1 MTSLSLRYVA
11 LTDTGLRRTSNQD
24 SGYASSRLIAIA
36 DGMGG
41 AAAGDLASAE
51 TMNIIRQL
59 DRELDDVDPL
69 TALGEAVRTANHH
82 LGDLVA
88 DDPAVE
94 GMGTTL
100 EAMLWDGQRFATAH
114 IGDSRAYRLRDG
126 DLTQIS
132 SDHTFVQSL
141 VDEGKLTPAEARG
154 HPHRSLL
161 LRVLLGRDDNEP
173 DLDHVEGQLGDR
185 YLLCSDGLTDMV
197 ERRRRSPGRSAP
209 RRSTWR
215 RPSSCG
221 SRSRAAATTTSRSS
235 SASSST
241 RASEPDS
248 HLSSADGQPQLVGAA
263 AGGPRPRTGHAAR
276 SATATTN
283 ASAVDP
289 EELRYAPRP
298 PSRLAL
304 DHAGHRASSRSLAI
318 LAAGAIVGY
327 RWTQDQ
333 YFVAAHEG
341 TRHDLQRRHGR
352 HPGHHAAARR
362 AGHRHRDELAAG
374 VPPPAGRRRHRGVE
388 PGRRRPHR
396 RRARGVRAA
405 SRARSP
411 SPSDQGERRGQ
422 DGLPDE
428 QPADLGAAQAA
439 RRRVLPH
446 HPRGA
451 HRHRGLLRRRA
462 RHQGHHPG
470 RGRQARRR
478 AHRLRRRRRTSSCA
492 ASPRTPIRCCCRW
505 SSASTASAWR

>member
-88 DDPAVE
+88 NDPAVE

-114 IGDSRAYRLRDG
+114 IGDSRAYRLRAG
-126 DLTQIS
+126 VLTQIS

-173 DLDHVEGQLGDR
+173 DLDHVDGQLGDR

-197 ERRRRSPGRSAP
+197 EDDQIA
-209 RRSTWR
+209 
-215 RPSSCG
+215 
-221 SRSRAAATTTSRSS
+221 RALGAETIDMAATELVRLALEGGGYDNVTVVIGELVD
-235 SASSST
+235 ASE
-241 RASEPDS
+241 EPDS
-248 HLSSADGQPQLVGAA
+248 HLSSADGRPQLVGAA
-263 AGGPRPRTGHAAR
+263 AGSPRARTGHAAGH
-276 SATATTN
+276 ADGADDDPV
-283 ASAVDP
+283 AVDP

-298 PSRLAL
+298 PTRWRWIMRVTAVV
-304 DHAGHRASSRSLAI
+304 AVLAI
-318 LAAGAIVGY
+318 LAVGAIVGY

-333 YFVAAHEG
+333 FFVAAHQG
-341 TRHDLQRRHGR
+341 NVTIY
-352 HPGHHAAARR
+352 
-362 AGHRHRDELAAG
+362 
-374 VPPPAGRRRHRGVE
+374 RGVMADL
-388 PGRRRPHR
+388 PGVTLQHVEKSTDIAMDSLPEFRRQQVD
-396 RRARGVRAA
+396 AGIEAS
-405 SRARSP
+405 SRADADRIVAELEASVPAEPSPSP
-411 SPSDQGERRGQ
+411 SPSDQGE
-422 DGLPDE
+422 DE
-428 QPADLGAAQAA
+428 DKAA
-439 RRRVLPH
+439 
-446 HPRGA
+446 G
-451 HRHRGLLRRRA
+451 
-462 RHQGHHPG
+462 
-470 RGRQARRR
+470 
-478 AHRLRRRRRTSSCA
+478 
-492 ASPRTPIRCCCRW
+492 
-505 SSASTASAWR
+505 

>member
-88 DDPAVE
+88 NDPAVE

-126 DLTQIS
+126 VLTQIS

-197 ERRRRSPGRSAP
+197 EDDQIA
-209 RRSTWR
+209 
-215 RPSSCG
+215 
-221 SRSRAAATTTSRSS
+221 RALGAETIDMAATELVRLALEGGGYDNVTVVIGELVD
-235 SASSST
+235 ASE
-241 RASEPDS
+241 EPDS
-248 HLSSADGQPQLVGAA
+248 HLSSADGRPQLVGAA
-263 AGGPRPRTGHAAR
+263 AGSPRARTGHAAGHPDG
-276 SATATTN
+276 SDDEPV
-283 ASAVDP
+283 AVDP

-298 PSRLAL
+298 PGRWRWIMRVTAVV
-304 DHAGHRASSRSLAI
+304 AAVAI
-318 LAAGAIVGY
+318 LATAAIVGY

-333 YFVAAHEG
+333 YFVAAHQG
-341 TRHDLQRRHGR
+341 NVTIY
-352 HPGHHAAARR
+352 
-362 AGHRHRDELAAG
+362 
-374 VPPPAGRRRHRGVE
+374 RGVMADI
-388 PGRRRPHR
+388 PGITLQHVEQSTDIAMDSLPEFRRQQVD
-396 RRARGVRAA
+396 AGIEAS
-405 SRARSP
+405 SRADAERIVAELEESVPAEPSPSP
-411 SPSDQGERRGQ
+411 SPSDQGE
-422 DGLPDE
+422 DE
-428 QPADLGAAQAA
+428 DKAA
-439 RRRVLPH
+439 
-446 HPRGA
+446 G
-451 HRHRGLLRRRA
+451 
-462 RHQGHHPG
+462 
-470 RGRQARRR
+470 
-478 AHRLRRRRRTSSCA
+478 
-492 ASPRTPIRCCCRW
+492 
-505 SSASTASAWR
+505 

>member
-59 DRELDDVDPL
+59 DRELSDVDPL
-69 TALGEAVRTANHH
+69 TALEEAVRTANHH

-88 DDPAVE
+88 NDPAVE

-126 DLTQIS
+126 VLTQIS

-197 ERRRRSPGRSAP
+197 DDAVVASAL
-209 RRSTWR
+209 
-215 RPSSCG
+215 G
-221 SRSRAAATTTSRSS
+221 SETIDMAATELVRLALEGGGYDNVTVVIGELVD
-235 SASSST
+235 
-241 RASEPDS
+241 ASEEPDA
-248 HLSSADGQPQLVGAA
+248 HLSSSDGRPQLVGAA
-263 AGGPRPRTGHAAR
+263 AGGSRPRTGHAAGHR
-276 SATATTN
+276 AGDDDEPV
-283 ASAVDP
+283 AVDP

-298 PSRLAL
+298 PSGWRWVR
-304 DHAGHRASSRSLAI
+304 RAAVVGVL
-318 LAAGAIVGY
+318 LGAIVVAGVFGY

-333 YFVAAHEG
+333 YFVAAHQG
-341 TRHDLQRRHGR
+341 T
-352 HPGHHAAARR
+352 
-362 AGHRHRDELAAG
+362 
-374 VPPPAGRRRHRGVE
+374 VTIYRGVMADI
-388 PGRRRPHR
+388 PGVTLQHVEQSTDIAMNRLPEFRRQQVD
-396 RRARGVRAA
+396 AGIEAS
-405 SRARSP
+405 SRADAERIVAELEESVPAEPSPSP
-411 SPSDQGERRGQ
+411 SPSDQGE
-422 DGLPDE
+422 DE
-428 QPADLGAAQAA
+428 DK
-439 RRRVLPH
+439 
-446 HPRGA
+446 
-451 HRHRGLLRRRA
+451 
-462 RHQGHHPG
+462 
-470 RGRQARRR
+470 
-478 AHRLRRRRRTSSCA
+478 A
-492 ASPRTPIRCCCRW
+492 AS
-505 SSASTASAWR
+505 

>member
-1 MTSLSLRYVA
+1 MTSLRLRYVA

-24 SGYASSRLIAIA
+24 SGYASSRLIAVA

-69 TALGEAVRTANHH
+69 TALGEAVRNANHH
-82 LGDLVA
+82 LGELVA
-88 DDPAVE
+88 HDPAVE

-100 EAMLWDGQRFATAH
+100 EVMLWDGQRFSTAH

-126 DLTQIS
+126 ELTQIS

-197 ERRRRSPGRSAP
+197 EDAQIA
-209 RRSTWR
+209 
-215 RPSSCG
+215 
-221 SRSRAAATTTSRSS
+221 RALGAETIDMAATELVRLALEGGGYDNVTVVIGELVD
-235 SASSST
+235 
-241 RASEPDS
+241 ASEEPDA

-263 AGGPRPRTGHAAR
+263 AGGPRPRTGHEAGPDAAHDDELV
-276 SATATTN
+276 
-283 ASAVDP
+283 AVDP

-298 PSRLAL
+298 PSAWRWFRRITAVV
-304 DHAGHRASSRSLAI
+304 AVVAI

-333 YFVAAHEG
+333 FFVAAH
-341 TRHDLQRRHGR
+341 Q
-352 HPGHHAAARR
+352 GH
-362 AGHRHRDELAAG
+362 
-374 VPPPAGRRRHRGVE
+374 VTIYRGVMADIPGVTLQHVEETTDIEMNSLPEFRRQQVDAGIEASSRSDADRIVAELEESVPE
-388 PGRRRPHR
+388 P
-396 RRARGVRAA
+396 
-405 SRARSP
+405 SP
-411 SPSDQGERRGQ
+411 SPSPKD
-422 DGLPDE
+422 DKK
-428 QPADLGAAQAA
+428 AD
-439 RRRVLPH
+439 
-446 HPRGA
+446 
-451 HRHRGLLRRRA
+451 
-462 RHQGHHPG
+462 
-470 RGRQARRR
+470 
-478 AHRLRRRRRTSSCA
+478 
-492 ASPRTPIRCCCRW
+492 
-505 SSASTASAWR
+505 ST